1 MKMKRY
7 DCLKILAEEIE
18 DALVIC
24 TVGGA
29 AAEWNSIRPSDGN
42 LRCRTLGL
50 VSSMAMG
57 LALAL
62 PGQRIVGIDGDGALL
77 MNACGLPTLAWQN
90 PPNLTLVVFDN
101 GIYEASGLRP
111 TATSVGADLIAM
123 AKAAGVKYASWVSS
137 LQDFKESLR
146 NAKERRALTM
156 IGAKVESGVEY
167 FRTWQHL
174 PAYQYNEVENAY
186 RFMRH
191 IEKTEGK
198 RIVPIPGPKH

>member
-1 MKMKRY
+1 MKRY
-7 DCLKILAEEIE
+7 DCLKIVAEEMA

-50 VSSMAMG
+50 VSSIAMG

-62 PGQRIVGIDGDGALL
+62 PNRRIVGIDGDGALL
-77 MNACGLPTLAWQN
+77 MNACGLATLAWQS
-90 PPNLTLVVFDN
+90 PANLTLLLFDN

-111 TATSVGADLIAM
+111 TATSAGTDLIAM
-123 AKAAGVKYASWVSS
+123 AEGAGVKNACWAVSLEDYRAA
-137 LQDFKESLR
+137 LQE
-146 NAKERRALTM
+146 AKERGVLSM
-156 IGAKVESGVEY
+156 VGAKTESGAEY
-167 FRTWQHL
+167 FKSWREL
-174 PAYQYNEVENAY
+174 PAFEYNEVENVY

-198 RIVPIPGPKH
+198 RVVPLPGPKH